1 MDAKFQRISRIL
13 KKNTANYEN
22 RPPGDV
28 GGRFELRNL
37 SDFYEKSN
45 KLFHAETV
53 EHGMRKTC

>member
-22 RPPGDV
+22 RPPGYV
-28 GGRFELRNL
+28 EVRFELRNL

-53 EHGMRKTC
+53 EQ

>member
-13 KKNTANYEN
+13 KKNTSNYEN
-22 RPPGDV
+22 RPPGYV

-37 SDFYEKSN
+37 PDFYEKSN

-53 EHGMRKTC
+53 EQ